1 MKGTYN
7 PNLMAERL
15 ESLKAGIVSAV
26 SFSLVFIPS
35 SIFNQF
41 LLKEYFIELYT
52 GSIITLNLQ
61 WLISAGIAGFSG
73 FLFGATY
80 RYIIREDKNPHLKE
94 GGVFAFGLV
103 RGLAQVDMRLNFSSS
118 VFPLIVL
125 VSESILGFAMAALI
139 LDAAIKFGW
148 VKAFQGIKE

>member
-118 VFPLIVL
+118 VLPLIVL

-139 LDAAIKFGW
+139 LDGAIKFGW

>member
-1 MKGTYN
+1 MKETFK

-26 SFSLVFIPS
+26 SFSLVFILA
-35 SIFNQF
+35 SIINQF
-41 LLKEYFIELYT
+41 ILQEYFIELYS
-52 GSIITLNLQ
+52 GSIIAVNWQ
-61 WLISAGIAGFSG
+61 VLISAGIAGFSG

-103 RGLAQVDMRLNFSSS
+103 RGLAQVDIGLNFYESI
-118 VFPLIVL
+118 FPLIVL
-125 VSESILGFAMAALI
+125 ASESIVGFAIAAFS
-139 LDAAIKFGW
+139 LDSAIKFGW
-148 VKAFQGIKE
+148 VKAFKGIN